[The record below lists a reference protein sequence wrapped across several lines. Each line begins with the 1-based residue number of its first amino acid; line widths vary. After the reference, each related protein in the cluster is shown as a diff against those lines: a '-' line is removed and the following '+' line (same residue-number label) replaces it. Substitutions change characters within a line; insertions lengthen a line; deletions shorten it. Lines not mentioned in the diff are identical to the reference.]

1 MNNIN
6 IHKATLDNVTN
17 ILPLMAQLGYSSSS
31 EELTARFKNFI
42 NSDGYGI
49 AIASL
54 DNKIVGLIAW
64 SKSLL
69 FVSDKTRIH
78 IEALIVGEKYRGKQ
92 IGKKLMEYLE
102 EIAKKYSPVIVD
114 LTSGYRHEYDW
125 ALPQDGLY
133 EADDYKKYFTELDRK
148 AYLVKATLDN
158 VTNILPLMAQLGYS
172 SSSEEL
178 TARFKNFIN
187 SDGYGIAIAS
197 LDNKIVGLIA
207 WSKSLLFVSDKTRI
221 HIEALIV
228 DEKYRGKQIDEY
240 DLALP
245 QDGLYEADDYKK
257 YFTELDRKAYL
268 VKVNKEIA
276 DFVLLNKV
284 GTHDKIDWNMG
295 EFFIIARFQNK
306 GVGGQ
311 VAKQIWQ
318 MHKGPWEVSVIPENK
333 PALLFWRKVINEF
346 TKGNYLE
353 EVKLVQISGYK
364 AERVIFEFNID
375 IL

>member
-114 LTSGYRHEYDW
+114 LTSGYRRAKYRTHIF
-125 ALPQDGLY
+125 Y
-133 EADDYKKYFTELDRK
+133 E
-148 AYLVKATLDN
+148 
-158 VTNILPLMAQLGYS
+158 MLGY
-172 SSSEEL
+172 
-178 TARFKNFIN
+178 
-187 SDGYGIAIAS
+187 
-197 LDNKIVGLIA
+197 
-207 WSKSLLFVSDKTRI
+207 
-221 HIEALIV
+221 
-228 DEKYRGKQIDEY
+228 
-240 DLALP
+240 
-245 QDGLYEADDYKK
+245 
-257 YFTELDRKAYL
+257 
-268 VKVNKEIA
+268 
-276 DFVLLNKV
+276 
-284 GTHDKIDWNMG
+284 
-295 EFFIIARFQNK
+295 
-306 GVGGQ
+306 
-311 VAKQIWQ
+311 
-318 MHKGPWEVSVIPENK
+318 
-333 PALLFWRKVINEF
+333 
-346 TKGNYLE
+346 
-353 EVKLVQISGYK
+353 IS
-364 AERVIFEFNID
+364 
-375 IL
+375 